1 MNLAIVG
8 ATGNV
13 GRKILEVLEKKELSI
28 DNLYL
33 IASSKSVGTKIKFNG
48 KEHEV
53 LDLESFDF
61 SKVKITFF
69 AAGGK
74 ISEKF
79 AEKAA
84 KNSLVID
91 NSSFFRMDP
100 NVPLIVPQVNPN
112 DLKNIK
118 KNIIAN
124 PNCSTAQL
132 VIALKPLH
140 DLFKIVRVVVST
152 YQSVSGGGKEPMDEL
167 IVQSQKFLE
176 NYRTPEGG
184 LNSMKSKNFT
194 KQIAFNAIPQIDEFS
209 DEGYTKEELKMKN
222 ETKKILDERIDL
234 SATCVRIPVLVS
246 HSESVNIQFEKPFS
260 LESVRKAL
268 DNFEGCKV
276 IDERSDGGYTSPLEA
291 AGKDETFISR
301 IREDKTIKNG
311 LNLWIVSDNLL
322 RGAALNAVE
331 IAEILI
337 KNDFYGK

>member
-1 MNLAIVG
+1 MNIAIVG

-13 GRKILEVLEKKELSI
+13 GRKTLEVLEKKELSI

-33 IASSKSVGTKIKFNG
+33 VASSKSAGKKISFKG
-48 KEHEV
+48 KEHEIF
-53 LDLESFDF
+53 DLENFDF
-61 SKVKITFF
+61 SKVKIAFF

-84 KNSLVID
+84 KHCLVID
-91 NSSFFRMDP
+91 NSSFYRMDQD
-100 NVPLIVPQVNPN
+100 VPLIVPQVNSD

-140 DLFKIVRVVVST
+140 DLFVIKRIVVST
-152 YQSVSGGGKEPMDEL
+152 YQSVSGGGKAPMDEL
-167 IVQSQKFLE
+167 IEQTKLVLDGKLV
-176 NYRTPEGG
+176 T
-184 LNSMKSKNFT
+184 SKNFT
-194 KQIAFNAIPQIDEFS
+194 KQIAFNAIPHIDIFS
-209 DEGYTKEELKMKN
+209 DDGYTKEELKMTN
-222 ETKKILDERIDL
+222 ETKKILDRKIDL
-234 SATCVRIPVLVS
+234 TATCVRLPISVS
-246 HSESVNIQFEKPFS
+246 HSESVNLQFEKSFS
-260 LESVRKAL
+260 IEKVKDAL
-268 DNFEGCKV
+268 NNFDGCKV
-276 IDERSDGGYTSPLEA
+276 IDERVDGGYVTPLEA
-291 AGKDETFISR
+291 EGKDETFISR

-331 IAEILI
+331 IAETLI
-337 KNDFYGK
+337 RNNFYGK

>member
-1 MNLAIVG
+1 MNIAIVG

-33 IASSKSVGTKIKFNG
+33 VASSKSAGTKIKFKG

-53 LDLESFDF
+53 FDLKDFDF
-61 SKVKITFF
+61 SKVRITFF

-74 ISEKF
+74 ISESF

-84 KNSLVID
+84 KKSLVID

-100 NVPLIVPQVNPN
+100 DVPLIIPQVNPD
-112 DLKNIK
+112 DLNNIK

-140 DLFKIVRVVVST
+140 DVYKIKRIVVST
-152 YQSVSGGGKEPMDEL
+152 YQSVSGGGKAPMDEL
-167 IVQSQKFLE
+167 IEQTKSVLDSKKVE
-176 NYRTPEGG
+176 
-184 LNSMKSKNFT
+184 SKNFT
-194 KQIAFNAIPQIDEFS
+194 KQIAFNAIPHIDVFS
-209 DEGYTKEELKMKN
+209 DDGYTKEELKMTH
-222 ETKKILDERIDL
+222 ETKKILDEKIEL
-234 SATCVRIPVLVS
+234 TATCVRIPVSIS
-246 HSESVNIQFEKPFS
+246 HSEAVNIEFEKPFV
-260 LESVRKAL
+260 LGEIRKIL

-276 IDERSDGGYTSPLEA
+276 IDERSDGGYSTPIEA

-331 IAEILI
+331 IAETLI
-337 KNDFYGK
+337 KNDYYGK